1 MKKSVGSI
9 VRGNK
14 FRYGGTAVAFTVAFI
29 ALIIVVNVI
38 FTALAEK
45 YRWYI
50 DMTGDEIFSLSDAA
64 KDALAPLRETD
75 QKVTI
80 TFCMDKDAVEGDR
93 SMYYIHNTA
102 QNIAAEFDNVEIEYR
117 DALRENKYLEKF
129 TSAMS
134 PYVATTNV
142 IISSGT
148 EYRKLAY
155 TKFFIID
162 SEGTGE
168 VWAYEGENTFTSA
181 ILQVTA
187 DEMPIAYFTT
197 QHGENTSEESD
208 AGAFKQIMEEAG
220 FEVRDIDLSKEEI
233 DEAGR
238 VLIINDPKTD
248 FGGKDDEH
256 VGKSEIDK
264 IDAFLDGL
272 GNLMVFVSPEN
283 AGKLSNLEEFLEEW
297 GVGFTPDVTVNDQEN
312 SVSTNGYSVVGQY
325 LTGEENL
332 SSSIYKEITSM
343 SSQPKAIFR
352 NSMPLRHTWDT
363 DSYTT
368 PDQCR
373 RTICDVFRSS
383 DSARLNEDGEL
394 GESGTEYSLMTITQE
409 YGVKNNLDYSNY
421 VIVAGTSDFVASEYI
436 FSNVFT
442 NRSVIHSCLITLG
455 KKNVPT
461 GIQYK
466 VFEDYDLDIT
476 TAQAET
482 WSRILIIAMPAAT
495 VIACIVVTVRRKYK

>member
-1 MKKSVGSI
+1 MKKSVSSI
-9 VRGNK
+9 LRGK
-14 FRYGGTAVAFTVAFI
+14 KLRYGGTAAAFTVAFV
-29 ALIIVVNVI
+29 ALVIVANVI
-38 FTALAEK
+38 FSALAEK

-50 DMTGDEIFSLSDAA
+50 DMTGEEIFSLSDAS
-64 KDALAPLRETD
+64 KEALEPLRETD
-75 QKVTI
+75 QEVMI

-102 QNIAAEFDNVEIEYR
+102 LNLAAEFDNVEIEYR
-117 DALRENKYLEKF
+117 DALRENVYLDKF

-142 IISSGT
+142 IVSSGT

-155 TKFFIID
+155 TKFFISD
-162 SEGTGE
+162 TEGTGE
-168 VWAYEGENTFTSA
+168 VWAYQGENTFVSA

-197 QHGENTSEESD
+197 QHGEDTTTEAD
-208 AGAFKQIMEEAG
+208 AGAFKQTMEDAG
-220 FEVRDIDLSKEEI
+220 YEVRDIDLSREEI
-233 DEAGR
+233 DPAAR
-238 VLIINDPKTD
+238 VLIINNPKTD

-256 VGKSEIDK
+256 VGKTEIDK
-264 IDAFLDGL
+264 IDEFLDGL
-272 GNLMVFVSPEN
+272 GNLLVFVSPEY
-283 AGKLSNLEEFLEEW
+283 AGKLANLEEFLEEW
-297 GVGFTPDVTVNDQEN
+297 GVGFTPDVKVSDAEN
-312 SVSTNGYSVVGQY
+312 TVSTDGYSVVGQY

-352 NSMPLRHTWDT
+352 NAMPLRHTWDT
-363 DSYTT
+363 ETYMT
-368 PDQCR
+368 PTLST
-373 RTICDVFRSS
+373 RTICDVFRTSS
-383 DSARLNEDGEL
+383 SARLNEDGKL
-394 GESGTEYSLMTITQE
+394 SDDGAEYSLMTITQE
-409 YGVKNNLDYSNY
+409 HKIKDNLDYNNY
-421 VIVAGTSDFVASEYI
+421 VIVAGASDFVASEYI

-466 VFEDYDLDIT
+466 VFEDYDLDMT
-476 TAQAET
+476 TAQADVWT
-482 WSRILIIAMPAAT
+482 RVLILVMPTIT
-495 VIACIVVTVRRKYK
+495 VVACIVVTVRRKYR